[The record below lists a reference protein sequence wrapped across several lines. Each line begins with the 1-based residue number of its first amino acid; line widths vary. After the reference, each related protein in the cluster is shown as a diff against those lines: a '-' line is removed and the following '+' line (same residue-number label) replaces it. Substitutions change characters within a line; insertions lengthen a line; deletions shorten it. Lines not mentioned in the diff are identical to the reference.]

1 MSRNQDIRATLIP
14 GKWYRIGEV
23 GVDTARIH
31 MVDPCYREGLRA
43 DRNCYDEYGER
54 VSVDVS
60 LGSDGLYS
68 VFVQY
73 DEFSCVTE
81 IRILADGGVSRD
93 NGQVPQ

>member
-1 MSRNQDIRATLIP
+1 MSWIQDIRGTAAP
-14 GKWYRIGEV
+14 GNWYRVGEV

-31 MVDPCYREGLRA
+31 MVDPCYREALRG
-43 DRNCYDEYGER
+43 DGICYDEDGEQ

-60 LGSDGLYS
+60 LGSDGIYS

-81 IRILADGGVSRD
+81 IRILADGGASRD
-93 NGQVPQ
+93 NGEVPQ